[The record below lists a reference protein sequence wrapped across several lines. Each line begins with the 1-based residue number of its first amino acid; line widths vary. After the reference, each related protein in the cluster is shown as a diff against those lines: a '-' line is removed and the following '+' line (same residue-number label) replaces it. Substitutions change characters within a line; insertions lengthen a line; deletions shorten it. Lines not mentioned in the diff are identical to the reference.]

1 MWTNATL
8 KTLCS
13 FVYAI
18 IVIAQTIKGER
29 PMNAKV
35 ENGNLVITLP
45 LQKPT
50 RSKTG
55 KSLIIAS
62 TNGFMKTGVEVEG
75 KEISLSV
82 NAIVKG

>member
-1 MWTNATL
+1 
-8 KTLCS
+8 
-13 FVYAI
+13 
-18 IVIAQTIKGER
+18 
-29 PMNAKV
+29 MNAKI

>member
-1 MWTNATL
+1 
-8 KTLCS
+8 
-13 FVYAI
+13 
-18 IVIAQTIKGER
+18 
-29 PMNAKV
+29 MNAKV

-62 TNGFMKTGVEVEG
+62 TNGFMKTSVEVEG